1 MNKLLNSKKLFLC
14 VSFILSNNGPSLC
27 WLVSYWGFCQ
37 YRRTYQIFVDKWL
50 NILQHRIYYSRSVQ
64 LSLHLNSEKNE
75 CWVVY
80 IWFFK
85 SVRPV
90 LEEINIISRYDWVNF
105 NCWNIMYA
113 AEVVILV
120 WWRGREFDEIT
131 SYISF
136 LFFFA
141 IYFVAVWIMYSPFLV
156 PRFGFC
162 HVNLSKVDHLIV
174 EFKIFQLC

>member
-64 LSLHLNSEKNE
+64 LYLHLNSEKNE

-105 NCWNIMYA
+105 NSWNIMYA

-120 WWRGREFDEIT
+120 WWRGKEFDEIT

-136 LFFFA
+136 LFFFC
-141 IYFVAVWIMYSPFLV
+141 YL
-156 PRFGFC
+156 FC
-162 HVNLSKVDHLIV
+162 CSLNNVFTLLGASLRLLSCEPQQSRPLNCRV
-174 EFKIFQLC
+174 